1 MEVVRVNVFKN
12 SHDAF
17 TQMLE
22 ESSIKYGEVQTFS
35 SAIMASDMVLTVYG
49 VLQTA
54 APWAALAAVLVAWIK
69 SRPTR
74 KIIITTKDNQVIHL
88 EGLTIQEVERVLALS
103 SNLSVIDTNT
113 ESKP

>member
-1 MEVVRVNVFKN
+1 MEVVRVNVFKS

-17 TQMLE
+17 TQMLQ
-22 ESSIKYGEVQTFS
+22 ESNIEYGEVKTFS
-35 SAIMASDMVLTVYG
+35 SAIMASGMVLTVFG

-74 KIIITTKDNQVIHL
+74 KVIITTKDNQVIHL
-88 EGLTIQEVERVLALS
+88 EGLTVQEIERVLAFS
-103 SNLSVIDTNT
+103 SNLSVIDTST

>member
-1 MEVVRVNVFKN
+1 MEALRANVFKS
-12 SHDAF
+12 SHDPF
-17 TQMLE
+17 TQMLQ
-22 ESSIKYGEVQTFS
+22 ESNIEYGEVKTFS
-35 SAIMASDMVLTVYG
+35 NAFMASSMVLTVYG

-74 KIIITTKDNQVIHL
+74 KVIITTKDNQVIHL
-88 EGLTIQEVERVLALS
+88 EGLTVQEIERVLALS

-113 ESKP
+113 EPKP